1 MFQEDIMTEEEV
13 VAEEEDTEEVVVTEV
28 EMIITMEEEE
38 ACGET
43 EETVTERDKVEED
56 ILQDTKRSSKNQLQV
71 FNLINSV
78 LVLSYLKIFLKLT
91 VVERNLAEL
100 IFQQIYSFRGG
111 SCSSQTKVVTENN
124 QRSS

>member
-1 MFQEDIMTEEEV
+1 MFQEDIRTEEEG
-13 VAEEEDTEEVVVTEV
+13 VAEEEDTEEVVDTEV

-71 FNLINSV
+71 FNLITSV
-78 LVLSYLKIFLKLT
+78 LVLLMNIS
-91 VVERNLAEL
+91 N
-100 IFQQIYSFRGG
+100 
-111 SCSSQTKVVTENN
+111 
-124 QRSS
+124 